1 MMDQPMLLDGIP
13 VAGEVEIFLAAED
26 ERLRELAEAAVAI
39 NTRRAYRS
47 DWESFVGWA
56 MSRDFVPLP
65 AAADTVARY
74 LRWLVDRPRQQITET
89 YSRAGGTIVKRTRA
103 QKGAATSTV
112 ARHLVSIGKAHVT
125 AGYPD
130 PTATVYVQTIWRG
143 LRRKRGV
150 KKTPKEALR
159 RDTFLK
165 VLPPIVD
172 ESAPR
177 ASRLLALRNRALLLV
192 AFSGAFRR
200 SEVADLDVEHI
211 ERDDHGIA
219 ISLPHSKR
227 NQEGEFEVVLIPFA
241 TDTDACAVQAIEAWC
256 AAAGVVD
263 GPVFRSVDRH
273 GNVKGRIQGA
283 LVASVVKD
291 CIAAAKKID
300 PTLQL
305 LDPAKFAAHSL
316 RSGWISSAAR
326 AGHAERDMMA
336 HSRHAN
342 VQIFRGYVQRETRW
356 DGHPGLGLL

>member
-1 MMDQPMLLDGIP
+1 MTDEQLVLDGIP
-13 VAGEVEIFLAAED
+13 VSGEVQIFLAAED
-26 ERLRELAEAAVAI
+26 ERLRELAEAAIAS

-65 AAADTVARY
+65 ATPDTVARY

-89 YSRAGGTIVKRTRA
+89 YTRADGTLVERNRA
-103 QKGAATSTV
+103 QKGVATSTV

-143 LRRKRGV
+143 LRRKRGI

-165 VLPPIVD
+165 VLPALAD
-172 ESAPR
+172 ETAPR
-177 ASRLLALRNRALLLV
+177 ATRLLALRNRALLLV

-211 ERDDHGIA
+211 ERDGHGIA

-227 NQEGEFEVVLIPFA
+227 NQEGDTEVVLIPFA
-241 TDTDACAVQAIEAWC
+241 TEVQACAVRAIDAWS
-256 AAAGVVD
+256 AAAGIVD
-263 GPVFRSVDRH
+263 GAVFRSIDRH

-283 LVASVVKD
+283 LVARVVKES
-291 CIAAAKKID
+291 IAAAKAVD